1 MGLNKW
7 YEKGITP
14 EKYMGDLE
22 KHKESFSYVY
32 DNIDLTTFEKD
43 EEFFQFVKEKN
54 LRAIALAEV
63 WCGHCM
69 LNVPILLRLAE
80 KTNMSVRLL
89 PRDENLELM
98 DQYLTNGKSR
108 SIPIFIFIDES
119 GKEVAKWGPIT
130 ETVKQFVDKHKVNL
144 PAKEA
149 ENYDEKFT
157 EFINLVSESLRENGD
172 FWRAS
177 YEDIKQ
183 ALLDIDAVEK

>member
-1 MGLNKW
+1 MSLNKW

-14 EKYMGDLE
+14 ETYMGALE
-22 KHKESFSYVY
+22 KHKEGFSYVY
-32 DNIDLTTFEKD
+32 DNIDLSTFEKD

-54 LRAIALAEV
+54 LRAIAIAEV

-130 ETVKQFVDKHKVNL
+130 ETVKQFVNENKVNL
-144 PAKEA
+144 PDKEA
-149 ENYDEKFT
+149 ANYDEKFT
-157 EFINLVSESLRENGD
+157 EFINIVSESLRENGD

-183 ALLDIDAVEK
+183 ALLDIDAVKK

>member
-1 MGLNKW
+1 MGLIIMGLNKW

-14 EKYMGDLE
+14 ETYIGALE

-32 DNIDLTTFEKD
+32 DNIDLSTFEED

-80 KTNMSVRLL
+80 RTNMSVRLL

-108 SIPIFIFIDES
+108 SVPIFIFIDES
-119 GKEVAKWGPIT
+119 GNEVAKMGT
-130 ETVKQFVDKHKVNL
+130 
-144 PAKEA
+144 
-149 ENYDEKFT
+149 NY
-157 EFINLVSESLRENGD
+157 
-172 FWRAS
+172 
-177 YEDIKQ
+177 
-183 ALLDIDAVEK
+183 